1 MMKHDNSRVLILLE
15 EVIYLKEEG
24 FGSFGWSVHLD
35 EMAAIILCKQ
45 SGWPLD
51 QGLEQWVDS

>member
-24 FGSFGWSVHLD
+24 FGGFGWSVHLD
-35 EMAAIILCKQ
+35 GRDYFVQTKWMAVG
-45 SGWPLD
+45 SRVGTM
-51 QGLEQWVDS
+51 G

>member
-24 FGSFGWSVHLD
+24 FGGFGWSVHLD

-51 QGLEQWVDS
+51 QGLEQ